1 MADNVINLDSNVK
14 VDFSSNIYRVFS
26 GRIITQYAKDSNE
39 SKIIRELSN
48 RVRSIFNVRFP
59 GRHNIINE
67 LFDFLRVCVSL
78 SDFTI
83 VRFDFK
89 KFFYSVSTA
98 FVYNEYIKNSSLKRW
113 EKDIISDLCL
123 EVKKCIPGIS
133 IFNYFIE
140 IVSREFDHEI
150 HSTLGKEGLIFYR
163 RYVDDGILIFNC
175 SILETQIED
184 KLKNIIEKIFHN
196 KETLNKVRI
205 QKEKFVVINRRD
217 LIKEDKRFDFLG
229 YEFFFSKN
237 AKNINELSIKIGI
250 SEKKRK
256 KYQNKVN
263 EFISEIYSIDH
274 NITSTRLRY
283 AIKAHCSRVVYFVI
297 SPTKGHKMWV
307 SKSIIANYNKL
318 SDYYG
323 YIHYDTKKFLSEI
336 YYNAFKKIGVRPPH
350 YLKEDRYSLYQG
362 FIKNRALIFHEMIG
376 VNKKCLCKYLRQ
388 IGEVVNEKRDFDYL
402 LKDYLINIK
411 IGY

>member
-1 MADNVINLDSNVK
+1 MTDNVINLDSNVK

-48 RVRSIFNVRFP
+48 RVRSVFNVRFP

-98 FVYNEYIKNSSLKRW
+98 FVYNEYIKNSNLKRS

-140 IVSREFDHEI
+140 IISREFDHEI
-150 HSTLGKEGLIFYR
+150 YSTLGKEGLIFYR

-175 SILETQIED
+175 SITETQIED
-184 KLKNIIEKIFHN
+184 KLKIIIEKIFHN
-196 KETLNKVRI
+196 KKTLNKVRI
-205 QKEKFVVINRRD
+205 QKEKFVVINRED
-217 LIKEDKRFDFLG
+217 LTKENKRFDFLG
-229 YEFFFSKN
+229 YEFFFSQN
-237 AKNINELSIKIGI
+237 AKKINELSIQIGI

-256 KYQNKVN
+256 KYQKKVN
-263 EFISEIYSIDH
+263 ELVSDIYSIDH
-274 NITSTRLRY
+274 NIASTRLRHV
-283 AIKAHCSRVVYFVI
+283 IKAHCSRVVYFAL
-297 SPTKGHKMWV
+297 SPTKGYKMWV
-307 SKSIIANYNKL
+307 SKGIIANYNKL
-318 SDYYG
+318 SDYYE
-323 YIHYDTKKFLSEI
+323 YIHRDTKKFLSEI
-336 YYNAFKKIGVRPPH
+336 YYNAFRKIGVRPPH

-388 IGEVVNEKRDFDYL
+388 IGEEVNEKRDFDYL

>member
-205 QKEKFVVINRRD
+205 QKEK
-217 LIKEDKRFDFLG
+217 
-229 YEFFFSKN
+229 
-237 AKNINELSIKIGI
+237 NIRIRLTSLS
-250 SEKKRK
+250 RK
-256 KYQNKVN
+256 
-263 EFISEIYSIDH
+263 FI
-274 NITSTRLRY
+274 L
-283 AIKAHCSRVVYFVI
+283 
-297 SPTKGHKMWV
+297 
-307 SKSIIANYNKL
+307 
-318 SDYYG
+318 
-323 YIHYDTKKFLSEI
+323 
-336 YYNAFKKIGVRPPH
+336 
-350 YLKEDRYSLYQG
+350 
-362 FIKNRALIFHEMIG
+362 
-376 VNKKCLCKYLRQ
+376 
-388 IGEVVNEKRDFDYL
+388 
-402 LKDYLINIK
+402 
-411 IGY
+411 